1 MTEEAGSIS
10 AVGAMSSMDDYVST
24 QDNAPAP
31 HAPVDQSAS
40 VGGGSGAT
48 PPPSP
53 QVVQSALAQINAHLA
68 SFDRILSLKVD
79 PGSGYT
85 VAQISNSQTG
95 QVLQQ
100 FPTEDRIQLER
111 MLARWSAAHG
121 GNVLMDE
128 EA

>member
-1 MTEEAGSIS
+1 MNEESGSIS

-24 QDNAPAP
+24 HDN
-31 HAPVDQSAS
+31 S
-40 VGGGSGAT
+40 
-48 PPPSP
+48 PSP
-53 QVVQSALAQINAHLA
+53 QAPADLPQTVSAVSGSSARPSQQAVQTALAQINAHLA
-68 SFDRILSLKVD
+68 SVDRVLSLKVD

-85 VAQISNSQTG
+85 VAQISNATTG

-100 FPTEDRIQLER
+100 FPNEDQIQLER
-111 MLARWSAAHG
+111 MLARWSQG